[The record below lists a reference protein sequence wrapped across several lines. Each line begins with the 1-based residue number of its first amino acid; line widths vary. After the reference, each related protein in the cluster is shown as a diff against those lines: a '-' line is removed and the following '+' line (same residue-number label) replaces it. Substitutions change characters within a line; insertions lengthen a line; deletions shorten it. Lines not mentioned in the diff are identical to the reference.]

1 LTISTS
7 SSSVLVAGDGV
18 ATSFQFPFVGD
29 SADNIIVQYIDA
41 DGIQTTL
48 NPTQY
53 TLVINAAGPNQL
65 WGIGGSITYPL
76 VGSPIA
82 IGTYLSIQRLLPLTQ
97 EITVRNQGNYYAQ
110 VTEQALDL
118 LEMQIQQ
125 VSSRTGQIRGVWT
138 ADTQYNYGDVVQDG
152 ANGANTQNYY
162 MCAIPNESDVWA
174 DDLAAGDWSLS
185 INVQQIAAYATA
197 AAASAAA
204 ALASQIAAAASA
216 SSASTSASTATT
228 QAGIATTQASNAAS
242 SASAAST
249 SASNAST
256 SASAASTS
264 ATNASNSASS
274 ASTSASTATTQA
286 SNASTSATNASNSAA
301 AAAASAVLAASN
313 FNTTSTTSNTI
324 GTGNKT
330 FTVQANKN
338 FVAGVPI
345 IAVDSGNSA
354 NYMQGTVVSYSS
366 TTLVIDSDYTGGSG
380 TIASWNISVCGIK
393 GTDGGGAGTVTS
405 VSVTTANGISG
416 SVATATTTPAITLTL
431 GAITPTTVTASST
444 VQGTQLI
451 STVATGTA
459 PLSVSS
465 TTVVPNLKAATANAI
480 NSSTTS
486 VDTSAATAP
495 SSGQVLTATSSTTA
509 TWQTPSGGSGWLSD
523 PYTYRYYSDDFVGK
537 QVASPSYDSTVAGTA
552 ASSAISLGNM
562 SEIGTGTTTTGTATL
577 MATINIPS
585 GKLGGLEYNA
595 LASINAV
602 SDGTNTFEYRVGVTL
617 TNLTSDPSRGVYF
630 RYTHSVNSGNW
641 QCVSRSGGVETV
653 INTAVAPTLYNY
665 STQAISTLKFVVNAG
680 ATSIEFFIN
689 NVSMGTI
696 TTNIP
701 TSGVSYEGHGIVKS
715 AGTSSRSATMLFQSV
730 KITR

>member
-18 ATSFQFPFVGD
+18 NTSFQFPFVGD
-29 SADNIIVQYIDA
+29 SAANIIVQYINA
-41 DGIQTTL
+41 SGVAVTL
-48 NPTQY
+48 TPSQY
-53 TLVINAAGPNQL
+53 TLVINPAGTNQL

-97 EITVRNQGNYYAQ
+97 EITIRNQGNYYAQ

-125 VSSRTGQIRGVWT
+125 VSSRTGQLRGVWT
-138 ADTQYNYGDVVQDG
+138 TDTQYNYGDVVQDG

-256 SASAASTS
+256 SASSASTS

-313 FNTTSTTSNTI
+313 FNTTSTSSNSI

-338 FVAGVPI
+338 FVVNVPI
-345 IAVDSGNSA
+345 IAVDSSDPA
-354 NYMQGTVVSYSS
+354 NYMQGTVVSYSG

-393 GTDGGGAGTVTS
+393 GADGVGTGTVTT
-405 VSVTTANGISG
+405 VSVVSANGFAG
-416 SVATATTTPAITLTL
+416 SVANATTIPAITVSTSVSGVLKGNGTAISAAASGTDYAPATSGTSIL
-431 GAITPTTVTASST
+431 KGSGSGGFSNATSGTDYAPATSGSSFLKGNGSGGFTNQATIALSDLATQAASTVVMNATSGAAAPTAVALSASQLLGRGATGNGGAIALGTNLSMSGTTLNAA
-444 VQGTQLI
+444 G
-451 STVATGTA
+451 G
-459 PLSVSS
+459 
-465 TTVVPNLKAATANAI
+465 VVLQ
-480 NSSTTS
+480 
-486 VDTSAATAP
+486 
-495 SSGQVLTATSSTTA
+495 QVRSPATSGA
-509 TWQTPSGGSGWLSD
+509 
-523 PYTYRYYSDDFVGK
+523 
-537 QVASPSYDSTVAGTA
+537 
-552 ASSAISLGNM
+552 
-562 SEIGTGTTTTGTATL
+562 TGTTTIPLDNTIPQNTEGTEFMTRSITPTSASSVLEIKVQAYFDKPSSVIQIIGAFFVDSTADAIAAQILSASANNDGGANFCMTYYVSAGSTSARTYKFRAGPATA
-577 MATINIPS
+577 AT
-585 GKLGGLEYNA
+585 
-595 LASINAV
+595 
-602 SDGTNTFEYRVGVTL
+602 
-617 TNLTSDPSRGVYF
+617 VYF
-630 RYTHSVNSGNW
+630 NQLT
-641 QCVSRSGGVETV
+641 T
-653 INTAVAPTLYNY
+653 
-665 STQAISTLKFVVNAG
+665 G
-680 ATSIEFFIN
+680 AAF
-689 NVSMGTI
+689 G
-696 TTNIP
+696 
-701 TSGVSYEGHGIVKS
+701 GVSYASMTVTEYS
-715 AGTSSRSATMLFQSV
+715 A
-730 KITR
+730 